1 MRRSRTR
8 TRRWCTSAMSEA
20 AFRRRAGCPAAPRGR
35 GRAYGPRP
43 TWRHSA
49 CGRTRHA
56 RRPLFKNAFFLR
68 VFISPLARPEQRF
81 GYPRALCSHADAHL
95 GHGLFRRMSRVR
107 RERAERYRRLKRACV
122 FSFAPTIR
130 LPFSR
135 APLKGRH
142 RAAQERGLP
151 RPRLALVF
159 RAVVDGPSQ
168 GRRAISAPGRT
179 GKLQPNPCLRSN
191 VCRRSERSRPT
202 SF

>member
-1 MRRSRTR
+1 MYVGNVGSSVSQAGWMPSRAARTR
-8 TRRWCTSAMSEA
+8 AGVWAATDMETFSVWSDEA
-20 AFRRRAGCPAAPRGR
+20 RKAPSLQ
-35 GRAYGPRP
+35 
-43 TWRHSA
+43 T
-49 CGRTRHA
+49 
-56 RRPLFKNAFFLR
+56 AFFLR